1 MNKPAVEMVATD
13 KLIPYARNAKK
24 HDEAQVS
31 LIAGSIRQF
40 GFCNP
45 VLIAEDNGIVAGHGR
60 VLAAM
65 KLGMAEVPCIRLS
78 HLDENQRRAY
88 ILADNRLAELGG
100 GWDLDMLAAEM
111 DALGEVEIDVGELG
125 FDEAFLSLM
134 DLTETESE
142 VDAEAQIDKAEELR
156 VKWGVETGQLWQLG
170 EHRLICGD
178 CTDKAVV
185 DRLMGGE
192 KADMVFTDP
201 PYNVNAESRSKKR
214 GLDKIENDNIG
225 DGEYQS
231 LLSKSF
237 ENLAE
242 FSKSEAP
249 HYYWHNYK
257 CQSNFEDALSSC
269 GLKIRNQIVW
279 VKDIPSYSNNE
290 YRQQHE
296 LCFYCHSA
304 SVDRPLYFGEKATS
318 VWNVPSV
325 QSAKSVGDDGTSW
338 FKGGSKTLN
347 LHVTQKPLPLA
358 ERGISNSSEA
368 GDIVADFFSG
378 SGTTLI
384 ACERLGRKCRA
395 VEISPAYVAVAI
407 QRWVDVTG
415 GTPELVD

>member
-40 GFCNP
+40 GFNNP
-45 VLIAEDNGIVAGHGR
+45 ILIAEDNGIVAGHGR

-65 KLGMAEVPCIRLS
+65 KLGLAEVPCIRLS

-170 EHRLICGD
+170 EHRLVCGD

-185 DRLMGGE
+185 DRLMSSE
-192 KADMVFTDP
+192 RADAVITDP
-201 PYNVNAESRSKKR
+201 PYNVSYSSRGSNTESW
-214 GLDKIENDNIG
+214 GKIENDEMSDEDFYLWLLKVGKSINYVLKNGAAIYLCHGDTDRKSIPFIDIFRDIG
-225 DGEYQS
+225 W
-231 LLSKSF
+231 KR
-237 ENLAE
+237 
-242 FSKSEAP
+242 
-249 HYYWHNYK
+249 
-257 CQSNFEDALSSC
+257 SSTIIWAKQAASM
-269 GLKIRNQIVW
+269 GWQ
-279 VKDIPSYSNNE
+279 D
-290 YRQQHE
+290 YRSQHE
-296 LCFYCHSA
+296 CLSYGWKEGSEHFFVNDRTQTTVWQIDRDA
-304 SVDRPLYFGEKATS
+304 S
-318 VWNVPSV
+318 
-325 QSAKSVGDDGTSW
+325 
-338 FKGGSKTLN
+338 SKY
-347 LHVTQKPLPLA
+347 LHPTQKPVELFEKA
-358 ERGISNSSEA
+358 INNSSKA
-368 GDIVADFFSG
+368 GDLVFEPFSG
-378 SGTTLI
+378 SGTTII

-395 VEISPAYVAVAI
+395 IEIHPPYVAVAL
-407 QRWVDVTG
+407 QRWADATG
-415 GTPELVD
+415 KTPVLI

>member
-40 GFCNP
+40 GFNNP
-45 VLIAEDNGIVAGHGR
+45 ILIAEDNGIVAGHGR

-65 KLGMAEVPCIRLS
+65 KLGLAEVPCIRLS

-170 EHRLICGD
+170 EHRLVCGD

-185 DRLMGGE
+185 DRLMSSE
-192 KADMVFTDP
+192 RADAVITDP
-201 PYNVNAESRSKKR
+201 PYNVSYSSRGSNTESW
-214 GLDKIENDNIG
+214 GKIENDEMSDEDFYLWLLKVGKSINYVLKNGAAIYLCHRDTDRKSIPFIDIFRDIG
-225 DGEYQS
+225 W
-231 LLSKSF
+231 KR
-237 ENLAE
+237 
-242 FSKSEAP
+242 
-249 HYYWHNYK
+249 
-257 CQSNFEDALSSC
+257 SSTIIWAKQAASM
-269 GLKIRNQIVW
+269 GWQ
-279 VKDIPSYSNNE
+279 D
-290 YRQQHE
+290 YRSQHE
-296 LCFYCHSA
+296 CLSYGWKEGSEHFFVNDRTQTTVWQIDRDA
-304 SVDRPLYFGEKATS
+304 S
-318 VWNVPSV
+318 
-325 QSAKSVGDDGTSW
+325 
-338 FKGGSKTLN
+338 SKY
-347 LHVTQKPLPLA
+347 LHPTQKPVELFEKA
-358 ERGISNSSEA
+358 INNSSKA
-368 GDIVADFFSG
+368 GDLVFEPFSG
-378 SGTTLI
+378 SGTTII

-395 VEISPAYVAVAI
+395 IEIHPPYVAVAL
-407 QRWVDVTG
+407 QRWADATG
-415 GTPELVD
+415 KTPVLI